1 VELFREYDDL
11 FPQIFTEMKGIKWE
25 LGKMRID
32 MKLDANP
39 INRRPYRFNPQ
50 IKEKV
55 KEEIEKMLATIL
67 IFLVEEFEYGWY
79 QSMFRIQRVE

>member
-1 VELFREYDDL
+1 
-11 FPQIFTEMKGIKWE
+11 
-25 LGKMRID
+25 
-32 MKLDANP
+32 MKLDSNP

-55 KEEIEKMLATIL
+55 KEEIEKMLAIIL

-79 QSMFRIQRVE
+79 